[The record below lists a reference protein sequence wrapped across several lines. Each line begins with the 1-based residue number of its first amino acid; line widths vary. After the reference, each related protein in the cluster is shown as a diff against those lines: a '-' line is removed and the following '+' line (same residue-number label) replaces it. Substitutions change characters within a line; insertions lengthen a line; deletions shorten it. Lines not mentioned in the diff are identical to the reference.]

1 MEARC
6 VTEAEAIARRP
17 RVAPPERALALR
29 PTRTLVSRRMTG
41 DETDGA
47 LVNKK
52 LNMELNRK
60 QTGCAT

>member
-1 MEARC
+1 
-6 VTEAEAIARRP
+6 
-17 RVAPPERALALR
+17 
-29 PTRTLVSRRMTG
+29 MTG

-60 QTGCAT
+60 QTGCAA